1 MNDRSLYTARTR
13 ARKCRLSG
21 ETAPNG
27 ITPKAGKEG
36 VEHNQEHL
44 RRIDLRWHDLRQP
57 VSFLRQI
64 VPDLSPQGPGGSKKW
79 LLRLDSYEA
88 GCCQVPRFSS
98 ARKHTSIE
106 PPSSPSQERALRRQR
121 ARDAENHPI
130 RRARWS
136 PCVHTIESWRLRFAG
151 ALAPALLLSVA
162 VPRTAHQRL
171 MREAWTRAPLL
182 ELGVTSVNPSSQP
195 GARPARGSPTGDR
208 RVVLSALQ
216 RFQLRPDRDRPG
228 LYVAPE
234 SN

>member
-1 MNDRSLYTARTR
+1 MRL
-13 ARKCRLSG
+13 CRLSPNCHPTKRKG
-21 ETAPNG
+21 GAPG
-27 ITPKAGKEG
+27 RTPMRPVVVKSPGFLQH
-36 VEHNQEHL
+36 VSTPL
-44 RRIDLRWHDLRQP
+44 SSRRAAP
-57 VSFLRQI
+57 AKS
-64 VPDLSPQGPGGSKKW
+64 G
-79 LLRLDSYEA
+79 
-88 GCCQVPRFSS
+88 
-98 ARKHTSIE
+98 
-106 PPSSPSQERALRRQR
+106 ALRRQR

-228 LYVAPE
+228 F
-234 SN
+234 